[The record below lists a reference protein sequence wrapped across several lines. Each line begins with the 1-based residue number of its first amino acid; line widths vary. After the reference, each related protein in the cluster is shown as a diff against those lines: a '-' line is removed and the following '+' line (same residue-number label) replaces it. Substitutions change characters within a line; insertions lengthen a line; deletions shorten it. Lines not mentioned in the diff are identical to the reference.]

1 MRQDRS
7 LAWRALWDRRG
18 ELAVGVDLSEGE
30 DRVIG
35 HLLATDGCEAGLGRL
50 TPRGWQA
57 WVERAIAL
65 LALEP
70 HHLVLDC
77 GCGAGPWLHTLGRR
91 GVRSIGVDYSPRL
104 LRVVHEHLP
113 GARVAVAE
121 AGRLPLLTDS
131 VDRVLCSGVFMYFS
145 DYQYARS
152 ALHEMLRVC
161 GDGGRV
167 LVMDVPDLARQ
178 EAAEPQRARPSDRQH
193 ASSDPALSHLYYPR
207 SFFQEVAAEAGVG
220 VEIHDQAIPD
230 YGNGPF
236 RFNVLLR
243 AGAGRE
249 ASAHLQ

>member
-7 LAWRALWDRRG
+7 RAWRALWDRRG
-18 ELAVGVDLSEGE
+18 DRAVSVDLTEGE
-30 DRVIG
+30 DRVLG
-35 HLLATDGCEAGLGRL
+35 HLLATDGCEAGPGRL

-57 WVERAIAL
+57 WVERAVAL

-70 HHLVLDC
+70 HHLLLDS

-91 GVRSIGVDYSPRL
+91 GVRCVGVDYSPKL
-104 LRVVHEHLP
+104 LRVAREYVP
-113 GARVAVAE
+113 SARVVVAE
-121 AGRLPLLTDS
+121 AGRLPLLTGS

-145 DYQYARS
+145 DLQYARS

-167 LVMDVPDLARQ
+167 LIMDVPDLARQ
-178 EAAEPQRARPSDRQH
+178 QTAEQQRARPSDRQH

-207 SFFQEVAAEAGVG
+207 SFFQAVAAEAGVT

-236 RFNVLLR
+236 RFNILLQV
-243 AGAGRE
+243 GAGRE
-249 ASAHLQ
+249 VSAHLQ